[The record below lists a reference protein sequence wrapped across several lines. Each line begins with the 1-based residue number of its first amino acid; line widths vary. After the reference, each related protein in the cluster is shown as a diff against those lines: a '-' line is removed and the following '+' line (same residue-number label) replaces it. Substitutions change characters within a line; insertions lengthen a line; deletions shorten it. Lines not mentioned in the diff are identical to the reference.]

1 MCTTITTDEAGRSVS
16 DVSAWRLLQISD
28 SAFPRGSFAHSL
40 GLESYVA
47 EGAVTDADS
56 LREFIENVLL
66 ESTGPLD
73 GPYLREAH
81 SCAAGSDGAGS
92 DRADSDRA
100 DSDGASSNGAS
111 SNGASSNGAGSCE
124 QSEGMDRLQALDRAF
139 SAAKPVAPLREAS
152 RTVGRQFLRT
162 MVGCAD
168 DAFLLRY
175 EGIVRTGRSPGHY
188 PLALGVAARAL
199 GIGVRQALESL
210 CYGVVSGFVSAA
222 VRLVPLGQTDGQR
235 VMAET
240 EEAAAAAVEVA
251 LALPLEEA
259 YSTGPGHEIRAMA
272 HQRLHTRLFV
282 T

>member
-1 MCTTITTDEAGRSVS
+1 MCTTITTDEAGRSVP
-16 DVSAWRLLQISD
+16 DVFTWRFLQISD

-92 DRADSDRA
+92 
-100 DSDGASSNGAS
+100 
-111 SNGASSNGAGSCE
+111 CE

-162 MVGCAD
+162 MAGCAD

-175 EGIVRTGRSPGHY
+175 EGIVRAGRSPGHY

-272 HQRLHTRLFV
+272 HKRLHTRLFV

>member
-1 MCTTITTDEAGRSVS
+1 MDGWALGGGTVPD
-16 DVSAWRLLQISD
+16 SATWRLLQISD

-47 EGAVTDADS
+47 EGALTDADS
-56 LREFIENVLL
+56 LREFTENVLL

-92 DRADSDRA
+92 DSGGSDGTG
-100 DSDGASSNGAS
+100 SDGAGSDGT
-111 SNGASSNGAGSCE
+111 GSCE
-124 QSEGMDRLQALDRAF
+124 QSEGMDRLRVLDRAF

-162 MVGCAD
+162 MAGCAD

-175 EGIVRTGRSPGHY
+175 EGIVRAGRTPGHY

-210 CYGVVSGFVSAA
+210 CYGVVSGLVSAA

-235 VMAET
+235 VVAET
-240 EEAAAAAVEVA
+240 EEAASAAVEVA

-272 HQRLHTRLFV
+272 HKRLHTRLFV

>member
-1 MCTTITTDEAGRSVS
+1 MCTTITTDEAGRSVP
-16 DVSAWRLLQISD
+16 DVSTWRLFQISD

-81 SCAAGSDGAGS
+81 SCTAGSDGV
-92 DRADSDRA
+92 DSDGV

-111 SNGASSNGAGSCE
+111 SCE
-124 QSEGMDRLQALDRAF
+124 QGEGMDRLQALDRAF

-162 MVGCAD
+162 MAGCAD

-175 EGIVRTGRSPGHY
+175 EGIVRAGGSPGHY

-272 HQRLHTRLFV
+272 HKRLHTRLFV